1 MPVEDERPKGIPGR
15 LTDRFGPGGGAAYG
29 FAGCA
34 VAIAVCGLAA
44 HLARQPMLFPS
55 LGPSALLFFEKPTAP
70 ESSPCNAVVGHLV
83 GILAGVAAIAVFGLL
98 DAPSVLEAGVTLAR
112 VGAAALSVALVALL
126 LLPPLRASHPPA
138 GATTLLVS
146 LGLLDEPGQLAW
158 VLAGVVLLTA
168 IAWAL
173 NRLAGVPVTVRQG

>member
-1 MPVEDERPKGIPGR
+1 MTVEGEQPRGIPGR
-15 LTDRFGPGGGAAYG
+15 LTDRFGTAGGAAYG
-29 FAGCA
+29 FVGCA

-44 HLARQPMLFPS
+44 YLARQPMLFPS

-70 ESSPCNAVVGHLV
+70 ESSPYNAIVGHLV

-98 DAPSVLEAGVTLAR
+98 DAPSVLEAGVILAR
-112 VGAAALSVALVALL
+112 VGAAALSVALVALI
-126 LLPPLRASHPPA
+126 LPPLRATHPPA

-146 LGLLDEPGQLAW
+146 LGLLDQPGQLAW

-168 IAWAL
+168 VAWAL
-173 NRLAGVPVTVRQG
+173 NRLAGLPLALRQD

>member
-1 MPVEDERPKGIPGR
+1 MTVEGERPNKIQGR
-15 LTDRFGPGGGAAYG
+15 LTDRFGSGGRAAYG

-44 HLARQPMLFPS
+44 HLAKQPMLFPS

-70 ESSPCNAVVGHLV
+70 ESSPYNALV
-83 GILAGVAAIAVFGLL
+83 GILAGVAAVALFGLL

-112 VGAAALSVALVALL
+112 VGAATLSVALVAL

-146 LGLLDEPGQLAW
+146 LGLLDQPRQLAW

-168 IAWAL
+168 LSWAL
-173 NRLAGVPVTVRQG
+173 NRLAGQPVTLRQN

>member
-1 MPVEDERPKGIPGR
+1 MTVEGEQPRGIPGR
-15 LTDRFGPGGGAAYG
+15 LTDRFGTAGGAAYG
-29 FAGCA
+29 FVGCA

-44 HLARQPMLFPS
+44 YLARQPMLFPS

-70 ESSPCNAVVGHLV
+70 ESSPYNAIVGHLV

-98 DAPSVLEAGVTLAR
+98 DAPSVVEAGVILAR
-112 VGAAALSVALVALL
+112 VGAAALSVALVALI
-126 LLPPLRASHPPA
+126 LPPLRATHPPA

-146 LGLLDEPGQLAW
+146 LGLLDQPGQLAW

-168 IAWAL
+168 VAWAL
-173 NRLAGVPVTVRQG
+173 NRLAGVPVPVRQS

>member
-1 MPVEDERPKGIPGR
+1 MTVEGERPKGIPGR

-70 ESSPCNAVVGHLV
+70 ESSPYDAVVGHLV
-83 GILAGVAAIAVFGLL
+83 GILAGV
-98 DAPSVLEAGVTLAR
+98 P
-112 VGAAALSVALVALL
+112 
-126 LLPPLRASHPPA
+126 
-138 GATTLLVS
+138 
-146 LGLLDEPGQLAW
+146 
-158 VLAGVVLLTA
+158 
-168 IAWAL
+168 
-173 NRLAGVPVTVRQG
+173 VPVRQS